1 MLEKVASFELDDQH
15 DEVLFGDDEPGYHE
29 PSDSTLSVHYYETAV
44 LIFPYSTDTWRK
56 PRNKNEQRIYE
67 YISLHPRIVPFIGID
82 MEGSTVLRYQQN
94 GDLWS
99 FLISPTAS
107 EIPLSTRITWAIEI
121 AQGIAH
127 LHAKNVVWAD
137 AHFANVLVS
146 DDFHMLLSDF
156 DFSLLNPNFFHIL
169 KTSPPPVFACPI
181 GYLGIQPTHIDIFGF
196 AIMLF
201 ALLDYR
207 FPFTEDLKPRLETQ
221 TMICNK
227 HCKLK
232 FDQLKDSELDKYFG
246 KLLDD
251 CFNVRIVTGDTLVQM
266 LIEAHSKWYSET
278 GQVSH

>member
-1 MLEKVASFELDDQH
+1 
-15 DEVLFGDDEPGYHE
+15 
-29 PSDSTLSVHYYETAV
+29 
-44 LIFPYSTDTWRK
+44 
-56 PRNKNEQRIYE
+56 
-67 YISLHPRIVPFIGID
+67 ISLHPRIVPFIGID

-107 EIPLSTRITWAIEI
+107 ELPLSSRITWAIEI

-232 FDQLKDSELDKYFG
+232 FDRLKDSELDKYFG

-266 LIEAHSKWYSET
+266 LIEVHSKWYSET